1 MQKIKSIE
9 EFKDF
14 KKNLMYLNFL
24 KNQKKKNRRKK
35 KAINKIMQYN
45 KNTNTI
51 PFGVNKVYELKKLH
65 NLINWY
71 KYYIELYLEEY
82 FYKIQTIKDNKI
94 EL

>member
-24 KNQKKKNRRKK
+24 KNQKRKDRRKK

-51 PFGVNKVYELKKLH
+51 PFGINKVYELKNLH
-65 NLINWY
+65 SLINWY

-82 FYKIQTIKDNKI
+82 FYKIQKIKENKI

>member
-1 MQKIKSIE
+1 MIKNLNIE
-9 EFKDF
+9 EFKAF
-14 KKNLMYLNFL
+14 QKNQMYLNFL
-24 KNQKKKNRRKK
+24 KNQKRKNRRKK
-35 KAINKIMQYN
+35 KAKAKIMQYN
-45 KNTNTI
+45 KNINII
-51 PFGVNKVYELKKLH
+51 PFGVSKVYELKKLH